1 MQISGDLKIQY
12 FHISD
17 DIFIAFGA
25 TLPPFCGRTQ
35 VKHNISNSAPFAIN
49 ITVTLLGHAAHSIY
63 IIFPHHLWTTPSLLL
78 SLLFALPFPQ
88 PDYVIILVVC

>member
-35 VKHNISNSAPFAIN
+35 VKHNISNSALSTSPLPYWVATVYILFSSSFVDDSFTAAIPAFR
-49 ITVTLLGHAAHSIY
+49 IT
-63 IIFPHHLWTTPSLLL
+63 FPP
-78 SLLFALPFPQ
+78 A
-88 PDYVIILVVC
+88 